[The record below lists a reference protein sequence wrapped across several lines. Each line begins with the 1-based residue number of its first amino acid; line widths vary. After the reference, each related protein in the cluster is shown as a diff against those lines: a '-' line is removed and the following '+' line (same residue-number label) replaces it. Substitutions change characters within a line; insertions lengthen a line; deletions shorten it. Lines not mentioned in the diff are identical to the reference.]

1 VVVEQIPIIDAAV
14 MKLGLSIEQ
23 SRVVGSL
30 RKRATVSFEDNSAGP
45 SRYND
50 VEARIR
56 DERRRELDVKRE
68 IEKSVTAEVEA
79 QVVREILE
87 EEQEN
92 PVEKNSATQAVR
104 KTRLQEYVSRVKTHD
119 VIATLLALVSLSVAR
134 YLGLL

>member
-1 VVVEQIPIIDAAV
+1 
-14 MKLGLSIEQ
+14 
-23 SRVVGSL
+23 
-30 RKRATVSFEDNSAGP
+30 
-45 SRYND
+45 
-50 VEARIR
+50 
-56 DERRRELDVKRE
+56 
-68 IEKSVTAEVEA
+68 VEA